1 LKNGKS
7 LEVPALHG
15 LTRTKT
21 RTRKDGK
28 KNGSKD
34 PPLHAPVHGA
44 GTRTT
49 TETEGKSGAEVEE
62 GAVEDHA
69 EAGEEEERSE
79 DLVDKRW
86 NGNGNRH
93 AAVAGGE
100 EINDAGEK
108 SIEKTAAHVFAAFEG
123 VYAVDALHGGIGGGN
138 GFAAIGAT
146 RQRYANRF
154 STKWTT
160 TRRKQMSLAGV

>member
-1 LKNGKS
+1 MR
-7 LEVPALHG
+7 LEGRDNQRQPQPIGRSAFAVA
-15 LTRTKT
+15 
-21 RTRKDGK
+21 
-28 KNGSKD
+28 
-34 PPLHAPVHGA
+34 
-44 GTRTT
+44 
-49 TETEGKSGAEVEE
+49 SGAEVEE

-86 NGNGNRH
+86 NGNGKGH
-93 AAVAGGE
+93 AAVSGGE
-100 EINDAGEK
+100 EIDDGGEERVEK
-108 SIEKTAAHVFAAFEG
+108 SAPHVLAAREG
-123 VYAVDALHGGIGGGN
+123 LDGIDPGFDGVHDAGGGN
-138 GFAAIGAT
+138 GFAAIGAA